1 MNTLTDFFNY
11 ELYPTLYERLDSVF
25 QNMEFERYSGGW
37 RSSHYL
43 NGEKTTGTSYKRDKT
58 YVGKSVP
65 QRIQE
70 NGGENLSLVD
80 FWLRC
85 NGKNENL
92 QGAELV
98 EAIRPLCSLLGVY
111 LPETDTAEYRAYK
124 EKQEKR
130 ERLLADMKAAL
141 FSPEGADVLSYLKE
155 TRGYSE
161 EDIKAMELGF
171 CSKSIAEKL
180 GDEAPYGA
188 GSTWTLAIPY
198 RSGGRILGFKI
209 RTLADVKDKYRNTRT
224 LPKKASLFGL
234 TGLILT
240 GNGEKDRD
248 LTIVE
253 GELDALRA
261 KVRGVENIVASAG
274 LEISEEALLEAKR
287 RGVKRVTVL
296 ADTEETP
303 EYAREKALQKGEDP
317 EKAAKKAEER
327 IAENRKKR
335 KTAVR
340 KIAEAG
346 LLPLVAELP
355 QGEKGAKTDVDS
367 FLNGHSKDELQKIID
382 EAATGARYLFNDI
395 YRRAVER
402 QGGAATITDK
412 AYNDYKEETLAL
424 INDTTVVSPVDRDI
438 ILSLFAQSTNGAGIT
453 KEALQA
459 EADARKQKADLKR
472 QEERTNELIKRASS
486 LAADGRIEES
496 LRLLADEAP
505 KVRKISKETEFS
517 SLLVTPTAEDL
528 QNRLRQRPE
537 GIRTDYI
544 FSTGGREERL
554 LLPAGAITLIACP
567 PSHGKST
574 FLRNL
579 AIQVSGNSE
588 EGTVLYFT
596 FEEDE
601 KSTVYELVNTYV
613 AEELTRPTRD
623 YNNLTTIA
631 EYYHSGSTQYMKE
644 GVRDTFK
651 RKEAAFRKNYI
662 ESGRLRI
669 YDVDFKSNELI
680 DFIRFIA
687 KLQKIKA
694 VFVDYVQLL
703 YKAGN
708 SLRRNE
714 ELKEIA
720 KDLRQTAKELT
731 LPIILAAQLNREAKS
746 PTEMHSQNIADSADL
761 EREANKVILLWNS
774 AFLPLN
780 GSTYDKDKDKIE
792 KGKAIELG
800 QAGKIYAKISKNRG
814 GIPSIDATFNFNG
827 NTGVIEPNA
836 EEDFPDEPKLN
847 F

>member
-25 QNMEFERYSGGW
+25 LNMEFERYSKGW

-43 NGEKTTGTSYKRDKT
+43 NGEKTTGTSYARDKT
-58 YVGKSVP
+58 FVGKDLP

-85 NGKNENL
+85 NGKSENL

-130 ERLLADMKAAL
+130 ERLLSKMKAAL
-141 FSPEGADVLSYLKE
+141 FSPEGKEVLSYL
-155 TRGYSE
+155 TGRGLSE
-161 EDIKAMELGF
+161 EEVKAMELGF
-171 CSKSIAEKL
+171 CSKSIAELL

-198 RSGGRILGFKI
+198 RSGGRILGFKL
-209 RTLADVKDKYRNTRT
+209 RTLADVKDKYRNSVG

-261 KVRGVENIVASAG
+261 KVRGVENIVAAAG

-296 ADTEETP
+296 TDTEKTP
-303 EYAREKALQKGEDP
+303 EYARAKALQKGEDP
-317 EKAAKKAEER
+317 EKAAKKAEES
-327 IAENRKKR
+327 IQNNRKKIE
-335 KTAVR
+335 KAVR
-340 KIAEAG
+340 LIAEAG
-346 LLPLVAELP
+346 LLPLVAGLP
-355 QGEKGAKTDVDS
+355 QGEGGAKEDVFS
-367 FLNGHSKDELQKIID
+367 FLNGHGKDELQKIID

-424 INDTTVVSPVDRDI
+424 INDSTVVSPVDRDI

-472 QEERTNELIKRASS
+472 QEKRTEELLKRASS
-486 LAADGRIEES
+486 LAADGRIDES

-517 SLLVTPTAEDL
+517 SLLSTPTAEDL
-528 QNRLRQRPE
+528 RNRLRQRPE
-537 GIRTDYI
+537 GIRTNYI

-588 EGTVLYFT
+588 EGTVLYYT
-596 FEEDE
+596 FEEDLE
-601 KSTVYELVNTYV
+601 STIVELVNTYV
-613 AEELTRPTRD
+613 GEELTRQTKD

-631 EYYHSGSTQYMKE
+631 EYYRTGSTQYMKE
-644 GVRDTFK
+644 GARETFK
-651 RKEAAFRKNYI
+651 RKESSFIKNYI

-669 YDVDFKSNELI
+669 YDFDYTSNELI
-680 DFIRFIA
+680 DSIRFIA
-687 KLQKIKA
+687 KSQKIKA

-720 KDLRQTAKELT
+720 KDLRQTAKDLT

-774 AFLPLN
+774 AFVPLN
-780 GSTYDKDKDKIE
+780 GSTYDSEKIE
-792 KGKAIELG
+792 KGKRLDMG
-800 QAGKIYAKISKNRG
+800 QAGRIYAKISKNRG

>member
-25 QNMEFERYSGGW
+25 LNMEFERYSKGW

-43 NGEKTTGTSYKRDKT
+43 NGEKTTGTSYARDKT
-58 YVGKSVP
+58 FVGKDLP

-85 NGKNENL
+85 NGKSENL

-98 EAIRPLCSLLGVY
+98 EAIRPLCSLLGLY

-130 ERLLADMKAAL
+130 ERLLSKMKAAL
-141 FSPEGADVLSYLKE
+141 FSPEGKEVLSYL
-155 TRGYSE
+155 TGRGLSE
-161 EDIKAMELGF
+161 EEVKAMELGF
-171 CSKSIAEKL
+171 CSKSIAELL

-198 RSGGRILGFKI
+198 RSGGRILGFKL
-209 RTLADVKDKYRNTRT
+209 RTLADVKDKYRNSVG

-296 ADTEETP
+296 TDTDKTP
-303 EYAREKALQKGEDP
+303 EYARAKALQKGEDP
-317 EKAAKKAEER
+317 EKAAKKAEES
-327 IAENRKKR
+327 IQNNRKKR
-335 KTAVR
+335 EKAVR
-340 KIAEAG
+340 LIAEAG

-355 QGEKGAKTDVDS
+355 QGEGGAKEDVFS

-395 YRRAVER
+395 YRRAVEK

-424 INDTTVVSPVDRDI
+424 INDSTVVSPVDRDI

-472 QEERTNELIKRASS
+472 QEKRTEELLKRASS
-486 LAADGRIEES
+486 LAADGRIDES

-517 SLLVTPTAEDL
+517 SLLSTPTAEDL
-528 QNRLRQRPE
+528 RNRLRQRPE
-537 GIRTDYI
+537 GIRTNYI

-588 EGTVLYFT
+588 EGTVLYYT
-596 FEEDE
+596 FEEDLE
-601 KSTVYELVNTYV
+601 STIVELVNTYV
-613 AEELTRPTRD
+613 GEELTRQTKD

-631 EYYHSGSTQYMKE
+631 EYYRTGSTQYMKE
-644 GVRDTFK
+644 GARETFK
-651 RKEAAFRKNYI
+651 RKESSFIKNYI

-669 YDVDFKSNELI
+669 YDFDYTSNELI
-680 DFIRFIA
+680 DSIRFIA
-687 KLQKIKA
+687 KSQKIKA

-720 KDLRQTAKELT
+720 KDLRQTAKDLT

-774 AFLPLN
+774 AFVPLN
-780 GSTYDKDKDKIE
+780 GSTYDSEKIE
-792 KGKAIELG
+792 KGKRLDMG
-800 QAGKIYAKISKNRG
+800 QAGRIYAKISKNRG